1 MTTGRNRDL
10 GSLLYWGKNYLKNN
24 DIEDYLIS
32 AEILLGNI
40 LNLSRSE
47 LLLNPREVVEQEK
60 IDKYENVIS
69 RRGKREPLQYLTGRV
84 DFYNISLEC
93 DPRALIPRPETEV
106 LVEVVIEEL
115 KKINSPKILDIGTGS
130 GNIAVALAVNVAGAV
145 ITGLDI
151 SEGALELASKN
162 AAGNNVSDRVK
173 FISGDI
179 FELDIADKLE
189 IYDCVVSNPPYVA
202 EDDKTSLQ
210 PEVIEHEPAEALFSS
225 GDPLKFFKAII
236 NLGPRL
242 LSQGGLLAVETGLG
256 QFERVKEMMSP
267 GYYNIQ
273 SYRDLAGI
281 ERVVT
286 GFLKNN

>member
-1 MTTGRNRDL
+1 LTTGRNRDL

-130 GNIAVALAVNVAGAV
+130 GNIAVALAVNVTGAV